1 MAERQ
6 SHDAAA
12 DGSNGSNVTSPRS
25 SMDSRPPSIGGR
37 TPRLPH
43 VSSNHQHRQSFS
55 ESLRTAPGSPRA
67 RRQPSLT
74 QAAIQSLIDHPPAPN
89 HINPAFI
96 DRDWREISIGELVS
110 PDDLKFVEVNTG
122 IEEATNILIDS
133 GAPVLLVRETAEH
146 KTAVGTFDY
155 NDLNTY
161 LLLAAGLTRPDEELL
176 PAYEEL
182 ARKAREGIPIP
193 MEDVKELGRKEP
205 LTTLPA
211 SASVMTAVET
221 FGGGVHRVIVVDEVQ
236 NNEVVGI
243 FSQFRLV
250 KFLWENGRCFPVLDQ
265 LYPQSLRDLKIGSQN
280 VISINGDKPLCDAL
294 LLMHNEG
301 ISSVAVID
309 NHTNV
314 VGNIST
320 TDVKLLTRSSS
331 LPLLRNTCTH
341 FISVILSTRGLQDGK
356 DSFPVFH
363 VHPGSTLAHTVAK
376 VVATKSHRLWVTDPL
391 SPSSS
396 GPPTPSPSMVH
407 IPLHQT
413 NSNQSA
419 QSPPQSPPP
428 SVSPVQHPHQGG
440 PHLPNP
446 AQYPTAPAMGVPSIP
461 TAALPGARLSGRLV
475 GVVSL
480 TDVLNLHARASG
492 LSPADPAETR
502 SRRRRSSSSSVSV
515 RRSGEIGRELFS
527 R

>member
-1 MAERQ
+1 MTEP
-6 SHDAAA
+6 SSLDVPS
-12 DGSNGSNVTSPRS
+12 DTSNGSNLASPRS
-25 SMDSRPPSIGGR
+25 SIDSRPPSTGSR
-37 TPRLPH
+37 TPRLSQ
-43 VSSNHQHRQSFS
+43 VSNHSHRTSFS
-55 ESLRTAPGSPRA
+55 ESLRAAPGSPRA

-74 QAAIQSLIDHPPAPN
+74 QSAIQSLIDNPPAPHN
-89 HINPAFI
+89 ANPAFVG
-96 DRDWREISIGELVS
+96 RDWREISIGELVS
-110 PDDLKFVEVNTG
+110 SDDLKFVEVDTG

-133 GAPVLLVRETAEH
+133 GAPVLLIRESPEH

-182 ARKAREGIPIP
+182 ARKARDNIPIP
-193 MEDVKELGRKEP
+193 MSDVKELGRREP
-205 LTTLPA
+205 LAKLPA

-221 FGGGVHRVIVVDEVQ
+221 FGGGVHRVVVTDAQRDDQVL
-236 NNEVVGI
+236 GI

-265 LYPQSLRDLKIGSQN
+265 LYPQSLRDLKIGSHA
-280 VISINGDKPLCDAL
+280 VISINGDKMLSEAL
-294 LLMHNEG
+294 QLMHVEG

-309 NHTNV
+309 SHSNV

-320 TDVKLLTRSSS
+320 TDVKLLTRASS
-331 LPLLRNTCTH
+331 LPLLSNTCTH
-341 FISVILSTRGLQDGK
+341 FISVILSTRGLQEGK

-363 VHPGSTLAHTVAK
+363 VNPGSTLAHTVAK

-396 GPPTPSPSMVH
+396 GPPTPSHSMVH
-407 IPLHQT
+407 VPLVPAA
-413 NSNQSA
+413 SSSA
-419 QSPPQSPPP
+419 QSPPHSPNPLAPIIQPSILPPAATPYMPQSP
-428 SVSPVQHPHQGG
+428 
-440 PHLPNP
+440 L
-446 AQYPTAPAMGVPSIP
+446 TPSIP
-461 TAALPGARLSGRLV
+461 ASALPGARLSGRLV

-492 LSPADPAETR
+492 LSPADPAESR
-502 SRRRRSSSSSVSV
+502 SRRRRSSSSSLSV